1 MNNMT
6 LAQRDLYLV
15 RIEEELNKKK
25 EFLLNKYN
33 HLGEMEE
40 DNEYLKVIRNDYT
53 HYYDYIQ
60 KETQD
65 QVEAMNLLRTYID
78 ELIVDGKMT
87 DKDLES
93 AEKEQEKILTEID
106 VIKND
111 LDKITENY
119 KQESNNV

>member
-33 HLGEMEE
+33 YLGEMEE
-40 DNEYLKVIRNDYT
+40 DNEYLKVIRNDYH

-60 KETQD
+60 KEKQD
-65 QVEAMNLLRTYID
+65 QVEAMNLLRDYID

-106 VIKND
+106 IIKTD

-119 KQESNNV
+119 KQKSNNV

>member
-33 HLGEMEE
+33 YLGEVEE
-40 DNEYLKVIRNDYT
+40 DNEYLKVIRNDYN
-53 HYYDYIQ
+53 HYYDYIK
-60 KETQD
+60 KEKQD

>member
-1 MNNMT
+1 MQNMT

-15 RIEEELNKKK
+15 RIEKEMNKKK

-33 HLGEMEE
+33 YLGEMEE
-40 DNEYLKVIRNDYT
+40 DNEYLKVIRNDYN
-53 HYYDYIQ
+53 HYYNYIK
-60 KETQD
+60 KEKQD
-65 QVEAMNLLRTYID
+65 QVDAMNLLRDYID

-87 DKDLES
+87 DEDLES
-93 AEKEQEKILTEID
+93 AESEQEKILTEIET
-106 VIKND
+106 IKND

>member
-1 MNNMT
+1 
-6 LAQRDLYLV
+6 
-15 RIEEELNKKK
+15 
-25 EFLLNKYN
+25 
-33 HLGEMEE
+33 
-40 DNEYLKVIRNDYT
+40 
-53 HYYDYIQ
+53 
-60 KETQD
+60 
-65 QVEAMNLLRTYID
+65 
-78 ELIVDGKMT
+78 MT

>member
-1 MNNMT
+1 MQNMT

-15 RIEEELNKKK
+15 RIEQEMNKKK
-25 EFLLNKYN
+25 EFLLDKYN
-33 HLGEMEE
+33 YLGEMEE

-53 HYYDYIQ
+53 HYYKYIQ
-60 KETQD
+60 KEKQD
-65 QVEAMNLLRTYID
+65 QVDAMNLLRDYIN

-87 DKDLES
+87 DEDLES
-93 AEKEQEKILTEID
+93 AEEEQEKILREID

>member
-1 MNNMT
+1 
-6 LAQRDLYLV
+6 
-15 RIEEELNKKK
+15 
-25 EFLLNKYN
+25 
-33 HLGEMEE
+33 MEE

-53 HYYDYIQ
+53 HYYKYIQ
-60 KETQD
+60 KEKQD
-65 QVEAMNLLRTYID
+65 QVDAMNLLRDYIN

-87 DKDLES
+87 DEDLES
-93 AEKEQEKILTEID
+93 AEEEQEKILREID

>member
-1 MNNMT
+1 MQNMT

-15 RIEEELNKKK
+15 RIEKEMNKKK

-33 HLGEMEE
+33 YLGEMEE
-40 DNEYLKVIRNDYT
+40 DNEYLKVIRNDYN
-53 HYYDYIQ
+53 HYYNYIK
-60 KETQD
+60 KEKQD
-65 QVEAMNLLRTYID
+65 QVDAMNLLRDYID

-87 DKDLES
+87 DEDLES
-93 AEKEQEKILTEID
+93 AESEQEKILTEID
-106 VIKND
+106 TIKND

>member
-33 HLGEMEE
+33 YLGEVEE
-40 DNEYLKVIRNDYT
+40 DNEYLKVIRNDYN
-53 HYYDYIQ
+53 HYYDYIK
-60 KETQD
+60 KEKQD
-65 QVEAMNLLRTYID
+65 QVDAMNLLKDYID

-93 AEKEQEKILTEID
+93 AEIEQEKILTEID
-106 VIKND
+106 AIKND

-119 KQESNNV
+119 KQE

>member
-1 MNNMT
+1 M
-6 LAQRDLYLV
+6 
-15 RIEEELNKKK
+15 II
-25 EFLLNKYN
+25 
-33 HLGEMEE
+33 H
-40 DNEYLKVIRNDYT
+40 

-60 KETQD
+60 KEKQD